1 MSIPLARIAP
11 TIRQLKQIYNTSQNP
26 MAALAQMQDPR
37 LKEVMDMV
45 RGKNPKEVFYSKCK
59 EMGVNPNEILGMLR

>member
-1 MSIPLARIAP
+1 
-11 TIRQLKQIYNTSQNP
+11 

-45 RGKNPKEVFYSKCK
+45 RGKNPEEVFYSKCK